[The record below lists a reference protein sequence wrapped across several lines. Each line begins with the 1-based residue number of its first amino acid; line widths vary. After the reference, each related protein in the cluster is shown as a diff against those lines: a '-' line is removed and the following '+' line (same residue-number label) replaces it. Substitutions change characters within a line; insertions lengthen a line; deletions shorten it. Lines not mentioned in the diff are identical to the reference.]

1 MPDRTIINVNASS
14 TGLAV
19 ATPVLSSPVIGVAS
33 SGWAVSNS
41 DIISQSVTQSQSS
54 LGSAQNYELTTQEL
68 AGSIGLTS
76 DFQGQLNDGENF
88 TTSLGLQ
95 IKSTPTISSTARR
108 NIVLKLREDLYGEI
122 RIDDFT
128 SEVTQVEGTTDFRG
142 VLTEDQVSSTPSV
155 FVMRLRTQA
164 TNNATLG
171 YDVRQQVEDYFG
183 ILLVADNISDEYG
196 VNSMDVIWAMHSK
209 IIDSLL
215 GWQLPSTEFD
225 RPTMPLAYRG
235 GVAYGLELDSY
246 HWLDQFSCTSQICS
260 YRNQVKPV
268 TF

>member
-1 MPDRTIINVNASS
+1 MANENTVTANATS
-14 TGLAV
+14 TGLATT
-19 ATPVLSSPVIGVAS
+19 TPILTSVVSGVAS
-33 SGWAVSNS
+33 SQGGVSPYAIGS
-41 DIISQSVTQSQSS
+41 YSVTQFSESSAVVTPFELISQDFISVIQLS
-54 LGSAQNYELTTQEL
+54 
-68 AGSIGLTS
+68 S
-76 DFQGQLNDGENF
+76 DFTGQINASETFASVVCL
-88 TTSLGLQ
+88 SL
-95 IKSTPTISSTARR
+95 KAPPTLSSTARR

-164 TNNATLG
+164 SSNSTLG

-183 ILLVADNISDEYG
+183 ILLVADNITDEYG

-215 GWQLPSTEFD
+215 GWQLPTTEFD

-260 YRNQVKPV
+260 YRNRTQSA

>member
-1 MPDRTIINVNASS
+1 MTTVIAYASS
-14 TGLAV
+14 TGLAQASPILASV
-19 ATPVLSSPVIGVAS
+19 ATDIAS
-33 SGWAVSNS
+33 SQGLVSPHVITS
-41 DIISQSVTQSQSS
+41 HSVTQFSESFASVTPFELISQDFI
-54 LGSAQNYELTTQEL
+54 SAIQL
-68 AGSIGLTS
+68 SS
-76 DFQGQLNDGENF
+76 DFSGQIN
-88 TTSLGLQ
+88 TSESFASEVILTL
-95 IKSTPTISSTARR
+95 KAPPTLSSTARR

-164 TNNATLG
+164 SANSNLG

-183 ILLVADNISDEYG
+183 ILLVADNITDEYG

-215 GWQLPSTEFD
+215 GWQLPATEFD

-260 YRNQVKPV
+260 YRNRTQPA